1 MHYIDKKVVTLIFR
15 IEKVTP
21 PPPLH
26 FEVTRLNVKGSS
38 SLDIIQTLVSL
49 RSR

>member
-21 PPPLH
+21 PPLY

>member
-21 PPPLH
+21 PPLH

-38 SLDIIQTLVSL
+38 SLNGHNTNTCIPKK
-49 RSR
+49 

>member
-15 IEKVTP
+15 IEKVT